1 MIEEKNSFLPQ
12 ETGPASGAIVV
23 DPNGKEYRLTRYLAR
38 GMHGHI
44 YVVEP
49 VSSDFGETRPK
60 VVKFGIL
67 PLKETDERYQRELK
81 LVQAIRQYSNNC
93 FVPDIVLG
101 KWRDER
107 WATIPV
113 LIMDRMG
120 SDQEDWS
127 LSAQMR
133 NLRSA
138 GHIQQAELLALKAGV
153 QYAKLLKILHENL
166 KTASPDRKPG
176 DFYWDPSK
184 EALYVLDWN
193 VVSDLPEDS
202 NTRAAKIQADIR
214 QFGRY
219 WFEMLVSFPPDR
231 VEDLSIDEPRPGST
245 WAQLTRGMR
254 RLLVRTISAGLEQEG
269 FQDDQ
274 VVLRHWTGY
283 LEIIKEQQPRSLL
296 DRAQQA
302 KQQADKNF
310 LDRSLW
316 IESWEIIA
324 DVYDLLK
331 RISPSHVSEIER
343 WINDREAILEKQLET
358 KLQEGKDTLKNGDY
372 STAAQ
377 GFEAVAQDHRF
388 NPSKRLRALRWYYV
402 AKTLSENVTKDYQA
416 GDRLVQPLEELLS
429 CCEESKWNP
438 AFSKL
443 AQIAAQERRYLEII
457 GAEIKYRCAL
467 QQFDDL
473 NSSLKDRLKAYQQAH
488 DELEKIRTQQDPLA
502 EIYVDLLKLDFAQAT
517 AVADMLRERQREE
530 EIRDQERE
538 EIQATLKRVSEQFDN
553 MLKQPSPVWPDDL
566 TPELEKWD
574 PRLYTP
580 PYLRKLIS
588 LNRIMGRE
596 GLTLRALDAAEEA
609 YRALQTSGVHTQ
621 GVDSLG
627 QKLGLAVYKLAFQR
641 IRELAEKP
649 RWPSKVGLGIHLAE
663 RLVGLSFLKDE
674 QRNALNEVSR
684 TLDTYKNCWDALH
697 QTLPTLETVW
707 DPKRLTDL
715 TIDEALREA
724 EEKGVEL
731 FDPVP
736 GDVDPNKVSVQ
747 RLIATRATAKGLRL
761 AEALYSL
768 ESQIRELDDTVKKLK
783 ESLEPLG
790 VRTALEVGTTK
801 PPGRL
806 TPEPELEP
814 PPSEAG
820 SEPPPRAEPV
830 LAPPQISR
838 LWKKFLP
845 SGVPKR
851 PVLVGLASLSMIALL
866 LFLLVSGF
874 PLRQMWE
881 QLINGSS
888 EPVTIDIESW
898 STSTGQA
905 VLFLNVHIKDGKGN
919 SLPDQKVTI
928 EAKGR
933 GKLVPVD
940 RHQLVSAEGERYLVM
955 RTDAGGVRIRYERPG
970 VGDLILVRSSN
981 ITKTFEVPSTAAA
994 VATSTPTPL
1003 PTTPTPV
1010 PPPKLDLAIE
1020 ATVDGQIQERVQ
1032 PGQKLIYTV
1041 KATNIGEHS
1050 AEGMTLRCSSLAALA
1065 QPSDLGGL
1073 VVSKGFLTQQGIS
1086 IPSGQSRIWRLVY
1099 TVASSIDPASLAGTP
1114 FVLACTLIF
1123 GDRGIINK
1131 ESAPIQLELPKLIE
1145 VQPPNA
1151 EIGIGEQLDL
1161 AVTVKDATGMPSPG
1175 QQIAVS
1181 FEPPGIITMSN
1192 TPSPTGED
1200 GKTSMSITAQ
1210 QMGTAQLVIGIA
1222 GAQGSGTASITAWP
1236 LLEVSESVNIRAEPN
1251 GNARILDI
1259 LREGR
1264 FRIIGRNADTSWL
1277 QIHLRDGRTGWVSQR
1292 ARGVRVLHEAEI
1304 EKLPVRGETAQPTPI
1319 SQVQTESTPESVNP
1333 APTTESL
1340 VPFYTVGVADE
1351 RGIFLYLPAGS
1362 KSKNAVSNVELGM
1375 LQETPPKGY
1384 KLVQISFWIRE
1395 ALVIEQGVVLRLM
1408 PVTNTNEWACWQIPQ
1423 SEPSTET
1430 SNCGQLSVRT
1440 EPIGLVSSGQI
1451 TNGWRLVTVRAW
1463 IKAENFTPTN

>member
-12 ETGPASGAIVV
+12 ETGPASGAIVA

-49 VSSDFGETRPK
+49 ISSDFGETRPK

-81 LVQAIRQYSNNC
+81 LVQAIRQYSNNR

-153 QYAKLLKILHENL
+153 QYAELLKILHENL

-176 DFYWDPSK
+176 DFYWDPYK

-202 NTRAAKIQADIR
+202 NTRVAKIQADIR
-214 QFGRY
+214 QFGRH
-219 WFEMLVSFPPDR
+219 WFEMLVGSSLNR
-231 VEDLSIDEPRPGST
+231 VEDLSIDKPKPGSR
-245 WAQLTRGMR
+245 WSQLSQGMR
-254 RLLVRTISAGLEQEG
+254 RLLVRTINAGLVQG
-269 FQDDQ
+269 AFQDDQ
-274 VVLRHWTGY
+274 VVLRHWTDFLG
-283 LEIIKEQQPRSLL
+283 IIQEQQPESLFEK
-296 DRAQQA
+296 AQQA
-302 KQQADKNF
+302 KQRADKNF
-310 LDRSLW
+310 LDHSLW
-316 IESWEIIA
+316 IENWEIIT

-331 RISPSHVSEIER
+331 RISPSQVSEIER

-358 KLQEGKDTLKNGDY
+358 KLQEEKDTLKNGDY

-377 GFEAVAQDHRF
+377 GFGAVAQDPRF
-388 NPSKRLRALRWYYV
+388 NPSRRLAALRWYYV
-402 AKTLSENVTKDYQA
+402 AEALSKKVNQDYEA
-416 GDRLVQPLEELLS
+416 GNRLVQPLQQLLS
-429 CCEESKWNP
+429 HCEESQWN
-438 AFSKL
+438 L
-443 AQIAAQERRYLEII
+443 AHSELQQIEDEGYLEII
-457 GAEIKYRCAL
+457 GAEIEYRCAL
-467 QQFDDL
+467 QQFNDDS
-473 NSSLKDRLKAYQQAH
+473 NSSLTGRLNAYQQAH
-488 DELEKIRTQQDPLA
+488 DQLEKIRKKRDPLA
-502 EIYVDLLKLDFAQAT
+502 EIYADLLKLDFANAT
-517 AVADMLRERQREE
+517 AVADVLRERQREE
-530 EIRDQERE
+530 ERRHRERK
-538 EIQATLKRVSEQFDN
+538 EIQATLERVSEQFDN
-553 MLKQPSPVWPDDL
+553 MLKQQPPVWPDDL
-566 TPELEKWD
+566 TPELEKWG

-588 LNRIMGRE
+588 LNRIMCCE
-596 GLTLRALDAAEEA
+596 GLTLQALDAAEEA
-609 YRALQTSGVHTQ
+609 YRTLDTRGIDTQ
-621 GVDSLG
+621 EVRNLK

-641 IRELAEKP
+641 ISELAKEP

-663 RLVGLSFLKDE
+663 RLLELSFLEDY
-674 QRNALNEVSR
+674 QRNELNNKLSQ
-684 TLDTYKNCWDALH
+684 TLNTYKQYQDELH
-697 QTLPTLETVW
+697 QILPTLETVW

-761 AEALYSL
+761 AEALDSL

-866 LFLLVSGF
+866 LLFLLVQGS

-881 QLINGSS
+881 QLINGSR
-888 EPVTIDIESW
+888 EPVTIDIEARP
-898 STSTGQA
+898 TSTGQA
-905 VLFLNVHIKDGKGN
+905 VLFLDIHIKDGRGN

-928 EAKGR
+928 EATGR
-933 GKLVPVD
+933 GTLSPVD

-955 RTDAGGVRIRYERPG
+955 RTDARGVRIRYERPG
-970 VGDLILVRSSN
+970 VGDVILVRSSN
-981 ITKTFEVPSTAAA
+981 ITKTFKVPSTAAV

-1003 PTTPTPV
+1003 PPTPTPV
-1010 PPPKLDLAIE
+1010 PPPELDLAIE
-1020 ATVDGQIQERVQ
+1020 VTVDGQIQERVQ

-1041 KATNIGEHS
+1041 KATNIGKHS
-1050 AEGMTLRCSSLAALA
+1050 AEGMTLRCSSLAAPA

-1123 GDRGIINK
+1123 GDRGIVNK

-1175 QQIAVS
+1175 QQIEVS
-1181 FEPPGIITMSN
+1181 FEPFGIITMSN

-1277 QIHLRDGRTGWVSQR
+1277 QIHLRDGSTGWVFQR
-1292 ARGVRVLHEAEI
+1292 ARGVRVLHETEI

-1375 LQETPPKGY
+1375 PQETPPEGY

-1395 ALVIEQGVVLRLM
+1395 ALVIEQGGVLR
-1408 PVTNTNEWACWQIPQ
+1408 PHA
-1423 SEPSTET
+1423 
-1430 SNCGQLSVRT
+1430 GD
-1440 EPIGLVSSGQI
+1440 
-1451 TNGWRLVTVRAW
+1451 
-1463 IKAENFTPTN
+1463 